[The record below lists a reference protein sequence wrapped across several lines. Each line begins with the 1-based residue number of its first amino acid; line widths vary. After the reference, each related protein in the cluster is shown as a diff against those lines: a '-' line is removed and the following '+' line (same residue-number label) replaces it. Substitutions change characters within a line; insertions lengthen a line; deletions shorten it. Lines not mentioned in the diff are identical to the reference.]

1 MELLYKQISYLKMCI
16 IKTMEDELKVTL
28 NQTFDDLLLMDDT
41 AFCSCWFKYS
51 VVMYCED
58 SSRTFLPLSTFE
70 Y

>member
-1 MELLYKQISYLKMCI
+1 MGKQKISSLKICI

-28 NQTFDDLLLMDDT
+28 NPTFDDLPLMDDT
-41 AFCSCWFKYS
+41 ALCSCWFEHS

-58 SSRTFLPLSTFE
+58 SSLTFLPLSTFE